1 MGKLTS
7 LFCATGLAVAVA
19 GPVTAQ
25 DAGTVLATVNGT
37 DITLGHVIAL
47 QDRLPDQYRAL
58 EDEVLYNG
66 ILEQLIQQ
74 TALSQFVQN
83 EMTSFTRLGLENE
96 TRAFLASEF
105 LQKAG
110 AADLNEDDV
119 QAAYTAQYAS
129 AVGEEEFNASH
140 ILVET
145 EEEAA
150 EIKKML
156 DDGSDFATLAK
167 EKSTGPSGPG
177 GGELGWFGKGAMV
190 PQFEEAVLAL
200 EDGSV
205 SEPVQTQ
212 FGWHIVKRNESR
224 IQAAPTLDEVRGEIE
239 NQLRTQAV
247 QDSIATVTEDADIQR
262 NDVEVDP
269 ALIRNV
275 GLLTE

>member
-1 MGKLTS
+1 MRKLTS

-19 GPVTAQ
+19 GPVAAQ
-25 DAGTVLATVNGT
+25 DADTVLATVNGT

-58 EDEVLYNG
+58 EDDVLYDG

-74 TALSQFVQN
+74 TVLSQHIQS
-83 EMTSFTRLGLENE
+83 EMTNFTRIGLENE
-96 TRAFLASEF
+96 TRAFLAAEF
-105 LQKAG
+105 LQSAG
-110 AADLNEDDV
+110 AADLKEEDV
-119 QAAYTAQYAS
+119 QAAYAAQYAD
-129 AVGEEEFNASH
+129 AGGAEEFNASH

-156 DDGSDFATLAK
+156 DGGADFAELAK

-177 GGELGWFGKGAMV
+177 GGQLGWFGMGAMV
-190 PQFEEAVLAL
+190 PAFEAAVVAL
-200 EDGSV
+200 EDGAV
-205 SEPVQTQ
+205 SDPVQTQ

-224 IQAAPTLDEVRGEIE
+224 IQAAPALEEVRAEIE
-239 NQLRTQAV
+239 NQLRNRAV
-247 QDSIATVTEDADIQR
+247 QDGIDKVTEDADIQR
-262 NDVEVDP
+262 SEVEVDP